1 MVNFAA
7 VISCFC
13 PSSLFVAATQFALP
27 LCLPACV
34 SACPHHV
41 LIFFSPPCKTK
52 DRLHGLLTAVSE
64 ELPDVPLYYTLPSL
78 CETVHCSSPKMDDFR
93 SALVNAGY
101 RVSAFHKEADAIKT
115 DAPNNVVWDI
125 IRCW

>member
-1 MVNFAA
+1 MDAS
-7 VISCFC
+7 IH
-13 PSSLFVAATQFALP
+13 LFILPVDNLLNKLMAATHSP
-27 LCLPACV
+27 TCLPACLPAWGV
-34 SACPHHV
+34 CPP
-41 LIFFSPPCKTK
+41 SQTK

-78 CETVHCSSPKMDDFR
+78 CETVHCSSPKMDDVR

-115 DAPNNVVWDI
+115 DAPNSVVWDI
-125 IRCW
+125 MRCW

>member
-1 MVNFAA
+1 MVNSEA
-7 VISCFC
+7 VISYFC
-13 PSSLFVAATQFALP
+13 SLSLFVAATQFACLCA
-27 LCLPACV
+27 CLPACYFLFP
-34 SACPHHV
+34 A
-41 LIFFSPPCKTK
+41 KTK

-64 ELPDVPLYYTLPSL
+64 ELPDVPLHYTLPSL
-78 CETVHCSSPKMDDFR
+78 CETVHCSSPKLDDFR